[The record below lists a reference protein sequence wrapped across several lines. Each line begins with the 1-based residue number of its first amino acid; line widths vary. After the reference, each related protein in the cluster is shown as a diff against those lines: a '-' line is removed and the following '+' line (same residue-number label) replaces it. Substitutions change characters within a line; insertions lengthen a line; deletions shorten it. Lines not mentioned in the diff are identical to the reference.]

1 MFIYCIVVLV
11 NKLSL
16 FLSLSL
22 HFLKLLK
29 RLGAGLDDLLCFY
42 KTDVRPVLEYACPAW
57 HSSLM
62 TGQSKALEAIQRRAM
77 MIIFAHSD
85 YEMSLVM
92 TGLQGTRSRHGVL
105 SSLSGSSGAA
115 SCVKRLVCTIFCRT
129 NATLQ

>member
-85 YEMSLVM
+85 YEMLM
-92 TGLQGTRSRHGVL
+92 LAGLDTLKERRAQLTERFFR
-105 SSLSGSSGAA
+105 AA
-115 SCVKRLVCTIFCRT
+115 SCVKDLVCTICCRT
-129 NATLQ
+129 NATFQ